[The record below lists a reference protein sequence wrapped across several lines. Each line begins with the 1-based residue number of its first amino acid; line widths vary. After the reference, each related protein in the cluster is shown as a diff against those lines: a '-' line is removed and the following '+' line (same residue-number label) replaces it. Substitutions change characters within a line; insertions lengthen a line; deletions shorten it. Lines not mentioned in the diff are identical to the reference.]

1 MSDEDRRAFEREMAD
16 DTRFF
21 FRNDDGLYRYED
33 IRLAWESWQS
43 ALAWERGRQKVLKEA
58 WMVRSSKNLFDMC
71 YAIPEDAEAYAES
84 WRGRAEVVRV
94 KIVEAE

>member
-1 MSDEDRRAFEREMAD
+1 MSDEDRKAFEREMAD

-21 FRNDDGLYRYED
+21 LRNDDGLYRYED

-43 ALAWERGRQKVLKEA
+43 ALAWERGRQTVLAERWMLRSQGELSNTSYESKE
-58 WMVRSSKNLFDMC
+58 S
-71 YAIPEDAEAYAES
+71 AES
-84 WRGRAEVVRV
+84 EMECWCDGAELVRV